1 VKDAVGT
8 QVGRS
13 RLYRLRFTD
22 IAHPESGGTITCLLD
37 RTEAGNMFDNITIT
51 PRGSIFLQEDVG
63 GQAHNGK
70 IWRCSIAKDTLELV
84 AHHDPARFGDLNV
97 AATPPFNQDEES
109 SGIIQVYDILGGG
122 WFLCDV
128 QAHYNPGDAE
138 LVEGGQLVAIHFPP
152 GREK

>member
-1 VKDAVGT
+1 
-8 QVGRS
+8 
-13 RLYRLRFTD
+13 
-22 IAHPESGGTITCLLD
+22 
-37 RTEAGNMFDNITIT
+37 MFDNMTIT

-63 GQAHNGK
+63 NQAHNGK
-70 IWRCSIAKDTLELV
+70 IWRYSIAKGTLELV
-84 AHHDPARFGDLNV
+84 ARHDSARFGDLGV
-97 AATPPFNQDEES
+97 PATPPFNQDEES
-109 SGIIQVYDILGGG
+109 SGIIPVYDILGEG